1 MKLLRWERLTTDE
14 TLARFKRTRLK
25 GFGQPYVYEQATL
38 SLVKAVET
46 ERVVPAQRYVLES
59 DLQSVF
65 ALEKMFAVHGI
76 NIYAL
81 EGALMFWIER
91 DGEEEGPIPLTPP
104 IVEQSLEADGRK
116 IWLINDGMH
125 RVTAARQRN
134 TPINIILAE
143 SVPQEYPY
151 YALPLPNGWADV
163 QELAELQ
170 DGFQKK
176 AYRVPENYKALF
188 RDFNEVFPGIQKQR
202 KQSNPEYVRE

>member
-91 DGEEEGPIPLTPP
+91 DGEEEGPIPCADRLSSA
-104 IVEQSLEADGRK
+104 SLRRLWRPFSQPK
-116 IWLINDGMH
+116 
-125 RVTAARQRN
+125 
-134 TPINIILAE
+134 
-143 SVPQEYPY
+143 
-151 YALPLPNGWADV
+151 
-163 QELAELQ
+163 
-170 DGFQKK
+170 
-176 AYRVPENYKALF
+176 
-188 RDFNEVFPGIQKQR
+188 
-202 KQSNPEYVRE
+202 